1 MISLSELFILCTFS
15 DIMDLTCPSFV
26 QDETSDYGSRDTSDS
41 EHVISGLSV
50 IEAPSGKIFSVHVQ
64 KKKKLHRLTLECKI
78 LLYNWNISELTII
91 FRGTQLFS
99 YGKDFESKF
108 LSS

>member
-50 IEAPSGKIFSVHVQ
+50 IEVP
-64 KKKKLHRLTLECKI
+64 
-78 LLYNWNISELTII
+78 
-91 FRGTQLFS
+91 
-99 YGKDFESKF
+99 
-108 LSS
+108 